1 MRIDRYIAS
10 ARIIDLKSKD
20 LPTAYAEL
28 LATFAP
34 VLGRKMPRKAIL
46 QELLEREASLTS
58 YLGEGVA
65 LPHARIPMKRSYAL
79 AIGRCPA
86 GLAFEGKET
95 YEEVRF
101 VFMLLA
107 NEKAQNYLSFLATL
121 ARNFQDK
128 AVMDPLWMAREI
140 SEFRKAVRS
149 AFAGA
154 DDRPARRRTKFNK
167 LLTDEASKIAKAA
180 ECSSILVFAD
190 VFPPALAPRLS
201 FPGFKVIIAGENV
214 SEDDLALHRA
224 DAVLVVRA
232 FSRARLS
239 QLRAAILLGMTRGV
253 FGLEDRVCCIGGIP
267 GSGQLDTLLVV
278 EVDEEFESVVAPGE
292 EMLPNDISP
301 AALER
306 LIALATELAS
316 TGREGKSIG
325 ALFVLG
331 DHESVKKR
339 VKPLILNPFHG
350 YDEEDRN
357 VLNPFMDET
366 IKELAYIDGAF
377 IIRGDGVVES
387 AGSMVQARADEIELP
402 GGLGTRHAAAA
413 AITHVTNSLALVVS
427 SSGQVTLFRKGR
439 MFTLF
444 EKSEGRSL

>member
-10 ARIIDLKSKD
+10 SRIIDLKSKD

-34 VLGRKMPRKAIL
+34 VLGRKTPRKAIL
-46 QELLEREASLTS
+46 KELLERETSLTS

-128 AVMDPLWMAREI
+128 AIMDPLWMAREV

-201 FPGFKVIIAGENV
+201 FPGFKVIVAGENV
-214 SEDDLALHRA
+214 SDDDLTLHRA
-224 DAVLVVRA
+224 DAALAVRA
-232 FSRARLS
+232 LSRARLS

-292 EMLPNDISP
+292 EMLPNDISA

-350 YDEEDRN
+350 YAEEDRN

-413 AITHVTNSLALVVS
+413 AITYVTNSLALVVS
-427 SSGQVTLFRKGR
+427 SAGQVTLFRKGR

>member
-1 MRIDRYIAS
+1 
-10 ARIIDLKSKD
+10 
-20 LPTAYAEL
+20 
-28 LATFAP
+28 
-34 VLGRKMPRKAIL
+34 
-46 QELLEREASLTS
+46 
-58 YLGEGVA
+58 
-65 LPHARIPMKRSYAL
+65 
-79 AIGRCPA
+79 
-86 GLAFEGKET
+86 
-95 YEEVRF
+95 
-101 VFMLLA
+101 
-107 NEKAQNYLSFLATL
+107 
-121 ARNFQDK
+121 
-128 AVMDPLWMAREI
+128 AREVT
-140 SEFRKAVRS
+140 EFRKAVRS
-149 AFAGA
+149 AFAGT

-180 ECSSILVFAD
+180 ECSTILVFAD

-201 FPGFKVIIAGENV
+201 FPGFKVIVAGENV
-214 SEDDLALHRA
+214 SDDALALHRA
-224 DAVLVVRA
+224 DAALAVRA
-232 FSRARLS
+232 LSRARLS

-292 EMLPNDISP
+292 EMLPNDISA

-427 SSGQVTLFRKGR
+427 STGQVTLFRKGR

-444 EKSEGRSL
+444 EKSEGSSL

>member
-10 ARIIDLKSKD
+10 SRIIDLKSKD

-34 VLGRKMPRKAIL
+34 VLGRKTPRKAIL
-46 QELLEREASLTS
+46 KELLDRETSLTS

-128 AVMDPLWMAREI
+128 AIMDPLWMAREV

-180 ECSSILVFAD
+180 ECSAILVFAD

-201 FPGFKVIIAGENV
+201 FPGFKVIVAGENV
-214 SEDDLALHRA
+214 SDDDLALHRA
-224 DAVLVVRA
+224 DAVLAVRA
-232 FSRARLS
+232 LSRARLS

-292 EMLPNDISP
+292 EMLPNDISA

-316 TGREGKSIG
+316 TGREGKAIG

-387 AGSMVQARADEIELP
+387 AGSLVQARADEIELP

-413 AITHVTNSLALVVS
+413 AITYVTNSLALVVS
-427 SSGQVTLFRKGR
+427 SAGQVTLFRKGR